1 MQDVRRICEEPTE
14 EDKYWFPEL
23 AGSDWLKTLHFAM
36 QNFKDESFIQQFL
49 SPEVIRNLKLFNV
62 LDDSSKEEMMISA
75 IHDDEGYQAIR
86 ESLAR
91 QYNLNYQEPDIQ
103 VYNVDIRGNR
113 SLTLHHIQDSQHRP
127 LGPDTN
133 EVLRHLR
140 RLWGF
145 DVYLH
150 TIRNGDIVK
159 TYSCTKH

>member
-1 MQDVRRICEEPTE
+1 MTSTIGLDVDLFEEIE
-14 EDKYWFPEL
+14 GLKARKNAIIL
-23 AGSDWLKTLHFAM
+23 AH
-36 QNFKDESFIQQFL
+36 
-49 SPEVIRNLKLFNV
+49 
-62 LDDSSKEEMMISA
+62 
-75 IHDDEGYQAIR
+75 Y
-86 ESLAR
+86 
-91 QYNLNYQEPDIQ
+91 YQEPDIQ

-113 SLTLHHIQDSQHRP
+113 SLTLHHIQDPQYRP

-150 TIRNGDIVK
+150 TLRNGDIVK